1 MLVPGQNNNRYAP
14 TGNTY
19 VKSWEKKKDI
29 LLVKTVE
36 GELSLKPYEMGALHY
51 KLTSSKKESDTKSYA
66 VVKDFSAIDFNV
78 EEDTDNLKLTTANYK
93 FVLHKYTGNYSFY
106 DSNGKLLLREITNKR
121 KFVRQDSISP
131 SPHSLFKLTPEEAL
145 YGLGQFRD
153 NALNLRGKKRELVQF
168 NTQAA
173 VPVIYST
180 ANWGLLWDNP
190 SRTVYSDSEEGMC
203 FTSDYGDEINYYL
216 FTGKTFDE
224 LVSVYRRLTGRAPMI
239 PRWALGYHQ
248 SRNKY
253 GTQAE
258 VLNIANRMAAEKI
271 PFSSIFI
278 DYYYWGKY
286 GTGSHRF
293 DESLFPNPEKMLDT
307 LHNLYKTQAVITV
320 WPTFKPGTEHYKEL
334 ETNGFLLKGV
344 KALDGIVY
352 DVFNPQAR
360 ELYWKQLQPLIETG
374 FGGWFLDGPE
384 PDHVASFLA
393 ATTFAGPAPAV
404 RNLYP
409 LLHSENF
416 YNHYRQFY
424 PDKRPYLLTRCAW
437 ASQQRAGT
445 AVWSGDI
452 PATFDELEKQI
463 TAGLNFT
470 ATGIPY
476 WTTDIGGYSG
486 GNPANESYR
495 ELFARW
501 FEYGVFCPI
510 FRSHGRRYP
519 GDTHAPNELWAYG
532 TDIQRICTK
541 YIQLRYAL
549 MPYIYALSG
558 LTTHHGYTPM
568 RLLAF
573 DFPEDPAVFDCKD
586 EFMYGPSL
594 LVCPVRNAGRTDRK
608 VYLPKGTSWINFW
621 TGQIHQGG
629 QTITAEAPLD
639 IIPVYVKTGAIIPV
653 YSESEPNYSS
663 ESAIK
668 LYVFAGE
675 DGNLELYD
683 DDGISFDYEKGNYSL
698 IPVHWNNR
706 NKELLIEEQRGNY
719 RTGQTKEL
727 QIVIVENSYNNLF
740 ALPVMQK
747 VLYNC
752 KKTIVKF

>member
-1 MLVPGQNNNRYAP
+1 MKKQFIRSIVVICFLLPGTFLQ
-14 TGNTY
+14 TGKAFAKEYCISTDKGKIY
-19 VKSWEKKKDI
+19 
-29 LLVKTVE
+29 
-36 GELSLKPYEMGALHY
+36 LKPYDFGAIHVRFVN
-51 KLTSSKKESDTKSYA
+51 SDNKKPASSYA
-66 VVKDFSAIDFNV
+66 VTAGFPVAGYKIKETAGQIILKTNLYSITYNKNNSELSFSDA
-78 EEDTDNLKLTTANYK
+78 KQK
-93 FVLHKYTGNYSFY
+93 
-106 DSNGKLLLREITNKR
+106 KLLTEIKR
-121 KFVRQDSISP
+121 DVRQ
-131 SPHSLFKLTPEEAL
+131 SLFRLSSDNEAL

-153 NALNLRGKKRELVQF
+153 NHLNLRGKTRELVQV

-173 VPVIYST
+173 VPVILST
-180 ANWGLLWDNP
+180 GGWGIFWDNP
-190 SRTVYSDSEEGMC
+190 SRTVYNDNKEGMR
-203 FTSDYGDEINYYL
+203 FTSDYGDETNYYV
-216 FTGKTFDE
+216 FTGKTLDK
-224 LVSVYRRLTGRAPMI
+224 LVSAYRRLTGQAPMI
-239 PRWALGYHQ
+239 PLWALGYHQ

-253 GTQAE
+253 GTQDE
-258 VLNIANRMAAEKI
+258 VLDIADRMTTEKI

-293 DESLFPNPEKMLDT
+293 DESQFPEPEKMLDT
-307 LHNLYKTQAVITV
+307 LHNQYKTHAVITV
-320 WPTFKPGTEHYKEL
+320 WPAFKPGTEHYREL
-334 ETNGFLLKGV
+334 QYEGFLLEGA

-374 FGGWFLDGPE
+374 FDGWFLDGPE
-384 PDHVASFLA
+384 PDHVPSFLTV
-393 ATTFAGPAPAV
+393 TTFAGQAPVV

-416 YNHYRQFY
+416 YNHYRQSY

-486 GNPANESYR
+486 GNPADQSYR

-532 TDIQRICTK
+532 AEIQRICTG
-541 YIQLRYAL
+541 YIRLRYAL
-549 MPYIYALSG
+549 MPYIYSLSG
-558 LTTHHGYTPM
+558 LTSHYGYTPM

-594 LVCPVRNAGRTDRK
+594 LICPVTTAGVTERK
-608 VYLPKGTSWINFW
+608 VYLPKGTSWRSLW
-621 TGQIHQGG
+621 TGQIYRGG
-629 QTITAEAPLD
+629 QTISAEAPLGV
-639 IIPVYVKTGAIIPV
+639 IPIYVKAGSIVPVYPENKPG
-653 YSESEPNYSS
+653 YSS

-668 LYVFAGE
+668 LFVFAGE
-675 DGNLELYD
+675 DGNFELYD
-683 DDGISFDYEKGNYSL
+683 DDGISFGYEKGNYSF
-698 IPVHWNNR
+698 IPIHWNNR
-706 NKELLIEEQRGNY
+706 KKELVIEKQRGNY
-719 RTGQTKEL
+719 RSGQTKEI
-727 QIVIVENSYNNLF
+727 QIVIVENNYNNLF
-740 ALPVMQK
+740 TFPVTQK
-747 VLYNC
+747 ISYNC
-752 KKTIVKF
+752 KKIIVELKKHE